1 MNITSEDLKEI
12 FYFAHTKLNII
23 YFYEKEDKNLIKLI
37 FECLDEG
44 IEELLAKKKHE
55 GLL

>member
-23 YFYEKEDKNLIKLI
+23 YFYERDEKNLIRLI
-37 FECLDEG
+37 FEGLEEG
-44 IEELLAKKKHE
+44 IEELLAKKKHD
-55 GLL
+55 G